1 MMRVEIG
8 FAESGKMFAA
18 AENSSFGQS
27 AQEFSGIDDYLL
39 GVGGDGSRTHDGA
52 RGLKGQVEG
61 GSEVYIEAQGSAVR
75 ADDASVLAEEFAA
88 SGDKDFCGRRSR
100 SEHFA

>member
-1 MMRVEIG
+1 MQACVLGDQGKRGVRDHHERQFAAHGAIGNQIFIPEFLHGFGDAGQFMVRVEIG

-39 GVGGDGSRTHDGA
+39 GVGGDGSRTHD
-52 RGLKGQVEG
+52 
-61 GSEVYIEAQGSAVR
+61 
-75 ADDASVLAEEFAA
+75 
-88 SGDKDFCGRRSR
+88 
-100 SEHFA
+100 